1 MPAPQLTGSGG
12 GHHNP
17 PIRCKVSQAL
27 RQTRSGAARADP
39 AAFAIWRA
47 SGSKQA
53 VASLLQWLSAVAQRG
68 GSARWLSAVAQR
80 GAELC
85 SGRLQRAN
93 RIPNLPS
100 AALPSAA
107 LPSAAL

>member
-68 GSARWLSAVAQR
+68 
-80 GAELC
+80 AELC

-107 LPSAAL
+107 L